1 MSQLS
6 TLGRRAVFLD
16 RDGTINYDTHYLSRP
31 QEVSLIPGS
40 ARAIARL
47 NAAGLAVVVV
57 SNQSGLARG
66 YFGPEDLE
74 AVRRELDHQ
83 LRREGARV
91 EAYYHCPHHPRG
103 RVPELAITCE
113 CRKPRPGLVMQA
125 ARELGLEL
133 AGSFMVGDK
142 NADVACGRAAGLISI
157 RVLSGLEQ
165 PPPQGPQDTPDFVA
179 PDLAG
184 AVDWILERLGSG
196 E

>member
-6 TLGRRAVFLD
+6 PLGRRAVFLD
-16 RDGTINYDTHYLSRP
+16 RDGTINHDTHYLSQPR
-31 QEVSLIPGS
+31 EVSLIPGS

-66 YFGPEDLE
+66 YFGSRELE
-74 AVRRELDHQ
+74 AVRRELDRQ
-83 LRREGARV
+83 LGKEGARV

-113 CRKPRPGLVMQA
+113 CRKPRPGLIMQA

-133 AGSFMVGDK
+133 TGSFMVGDK
-142 NADVACGRAAGLISI
+142 NTDVACGRAAGLTSI
-157 RVLSGLEQ
+157 RVLSGPEQ
-165 PPPQGPQDTPDFVA
+165 PPPRGEEEIPDFVA

-184 AVDWILERLGSG
+184 AVEWILRRLGI
-196 E
+196 EA